1 MANYQQLKQSIANVI
16 KTNGNKAIT
25 GAILQNVLQTIVS
38 SIGANYTFG
47 GVAETTAS
55 PGTPDANI
63 FWLAG
68 AGTYVNMG
76 NITIPANHIGV
87 IMWNGSWTSSSLP
100 VGEEQAQA
108 KFASGED
115 VSSVT
120 LSSTVGNND
129 NLVRG
134 SGIYTALQG
143 KQDKINDLA
152 TIRANATAGAEAK
165 TMATEIRNHVDG
177 FVVRTEMDNVAD
189 FVDKVRLTSRY
200 AVLNA
205 QTSTET
211 NSVVVGILD
220 VFGQDSAKFV
230 LTQVYTTSQTMTYGV
245 LNNEYRYG
253 KTYQYVRYKARNAS
267 GATQLNQALG
277 TSIAAGEWTGWY
289 HLHEGVEIV
298 NDLTTGGTQVALSAE
313 MGKSLNTSLT
323 LLQTAVNGIA
333 YNIAAN
339 TDKDGQHNVAEFGG
353 FIETNI
359 TVEMTSP
366 VATVTPSNV
375 LFSTA
380 RGLFVARIG
389 LLYYQSWTGS
399 GVGSADYQS
408 GAEPHAGKVFTC
420 NGKTYQYN
428 PATSQ
433 LVNVG
438 VEVVEVD
445 WSIPTT
451 AAYADIN
458 NSAEAYQIAKGQ
470 AILQRVRRLI
480 SYGNNVE
487 VRLPITSGYARHFE
501 ILNETDNL
509 TICWLV
515 RCAERLVQARLLPT
529 GRIVI
534 DEV

>member
-38 SIGANYTFG
+38 SIGENYTFG

-87 IMWNGSWTSSSLP
+87 IMWNGSWSSSSLP
-100 VGEEQAQA
+100 VGGGQAQA
-108 KFASGED
+108 QFASGED
-115 VSSVT
+115 VGNVT

-134 SGIYTALQG
+134 RGIYSALQG

-152 TIRANATAGAEAK
+152 TIRTNAEAGAEAK

-177 FVVRTEMDNVAD
+177 FIVRTEMDNVYD

-220 VFGQDSAKFV
+220 MFGQDSAKFV
-230 LTQVYTTSQTMTYGV
+230 LTQVYTTSQTMTDGV
-245 LNNEYRYG
+245 LNNQFRYG

-267 GATQLNQALG
+267 GASSLNAALG

-289 HLHEGVEIV
+289 YLHEGVEIV

-313 MGKSLNTSLT
+313 MGKNLNTSLT
-323 LLQTAVNGIA
+323 LMQTAVNGISDSLA
-333 YNIAAN
+333 EN

-359 TVEMTSP
+359 SVEMTSP
-366 VATVTPSNV
+366 VASVTPSNV

-380 RGLFVARIG
+380 RNLFVARIG
-389 LLYYQSWTGS
+389 LRYYQSWAGS

-408 GAEPHAGKVFTC
+408 GAEPHAGKVFTY

-445 WSIPTT
+445 WNIPTT
-451 AAYADIN
+451 AAYADVS
-458 NSAEAYQIAKGQ
+458 NSAEAYQVAKGQ
-470 AILQRVRRLI
+470 AILQRVRRLM